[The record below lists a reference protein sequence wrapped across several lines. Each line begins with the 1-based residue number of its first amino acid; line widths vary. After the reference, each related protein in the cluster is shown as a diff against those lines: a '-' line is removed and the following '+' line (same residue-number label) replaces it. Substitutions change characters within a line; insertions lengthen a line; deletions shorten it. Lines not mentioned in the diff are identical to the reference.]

1 MKLTDFKFEN
11 ELLNI
16 EYKERKSGDKTF
28 RDIVSFSQVTSK
40 QVLI

>member
-1 MKLTDFKFEN
+1 MDLQGETPI
-11 ELLNI
+11 LLNI